1 MQIKIVESYPGELAE
16 KADIALDTVEQAI
29 SQSGIHS
36 GGCDNEYCSCGCGQ
50 IEKAMTA
57 SAKRKISPKTPV
69 KAEETPFKLIKE
81 IMARQHSLAEATQ
94 RAAIADI
101 ERFVRVRGYAKGDM
115 Q

>member
-16 KADIALDTVEQAI
+16 KADIVLDTVEQAI
-29 SQSGIHS
+29 SQSGAHS
-36 GGCDNEYCSCGCGQ
+36 CGCDNGCCSCGCGHM
-50 IEKAMTA
+50 EKAVTA
-57 SAKRKISPKTPV
+57 SAKRRISPKTPV

-81 IMARQHSLAEATQ
+81 IMARQHASAEATQ